1 MINNPFS
8 KVVKNSLERVD
19 NVAKAGSDL
28 ENYLVKASEALNDA
42 LSGTYKIFLTSRKDK
57 ATAGVSGLI
66 DFFENAQGVDRN
78 TDKNIYICNPLR
90 GEIIAKWK
98 INKEATEMTITL
110 GKIVNIY
117 PVNDD
122 GYISA
127 ISDILDYGDIM
138 TKAVNLKKNMSE

>member
-1 MINNPFS
+1 MSNNPFS
-8 KVVKNSLERVD
+8 NVVKNSLVRVD

-42 LSGTYKIFLTSRKDK
+42 LSGPNEIFLTSDQDK
-57 ATAGVSGLI
+57 TTAGLSGI
-66 DFFENAQGVDRN
+66 INFIESANGVNRD
-78 TDKNIYICNPLR
+78 TDKYIYICNSLR
-90 GEIIAKWK
+90 GEMIAKWK
-98 INKEATEMTITL
+98 INKEATEMKITL

-127 ISDILDYGDIM
+127 ISDILDHGDIM
-138 TKAVNLKKNMSE
+138 TKAVKLKNNMSE